1 MVNDT
6 FVFMPYLCNSSL
18 SIGWQMNLRWAEYA
32 TPHTGWTD
40 SLLPDGYSD
49 FARLHELCWLLTF
62 TPVRAHIFYIPNDTK
77 WKVPFEIWH
86 TQLNL
91 PINPI
96 PFKPSKKTLQQNL
109 LFKITLCLTSKKIE
123 PQSHYIMTLVSL
135 LLLIRISRNWYVL
148 KSDHVVLSNSK

>member
-6 FVFMPYLCNSSL
+6 FVFMPYLCDRFLSS
-18 SIGWQMNLRWAEYA
+18 GWQMNLRWAEYA

-96 PFKPSKKTLQQNL
+96 PFKPSKKNPPTKPTLQNHPMPN
-109 LFKITLCLTSKKIE
+109 FKKNWASK
-123 PQSHYIMTLVSL
+123 SL
-135 LLLIRISRNWYVL
+135 HN
-148 KSDHVVLSNSK
+148 DFG